1 MKRTVYIALAAIVAI
16 FVAAV
21 LITTSIWPVIN
32 TVETGRTP
40 QYPDVQPQYYTAEPA
55 RIFEETRDGL
65 TALTDFQVTT
75 TDPATFM
82 LKAEHHGIFDLT
94 SDITVTIQPVTEFVT
109 QVNIKSSNR
118 IGRGDLGQN
127 ARNIQTVFEELDQR
141 LGAVKLDPTK
151 INGEPTE

>member
-1 MKRTVYIALAAIVAI
+1 MKRTIYIALAATVAI

-40 QYPDVQPQYYTAEPA
+40 QYPDVQPQYYTAEPT

-65 TALTDFQVTT
+65 TALESFEITN

-82 LKAEHHGIFDLT
+82 LAAEHHGVFGLI
-94 SDITVTIQPVTEFVT
+94 SDITINIQPVTEFVT

-118 IGRGDLGQN
+118 LGRGDLGQN

-141 LGAVKLDPTK
+141 LGAVKLDPNK
-151 INGEPTE
+151 INGETTE

>member
-1 MKRTVYIALAAIVAI
+1 MKRIVYIALAALVAI

-32 TVETGRTP
+32 SVETGRTP
-40 QYPDVQPQYYTAEPA
+40 QYPDVQPQYYTAEPT
-55 RIFEETRDGL
+55 RIFEETRDAI
-65 TALTDFQVTT
+65 TALDNFKITNS
-75 TDPATFM
+75 DPATFM
-82 LKAEHHGIFDLT
+82 LQAEHHGVFGLT
-94 SDITVTIQPVTEFVT
+94 SDVTINIQPVTEFVT

-127 ARNIQTVFEELDQR
+127 ARNIQTVFDELDQR
-141 LGAVKLDPTK
+141 LGAVKLDPNK